1 MQIGLAIFTF
11 WAWFFAQAAAGRVE
25 TLSLPHALRADESA
39 SLEIQVGAV
48 PHGTEIEVRTAS
60 GQLLGVISPFGV
72 RSGNLA
78 GTYTVPVPPDAISH
92 NHISVRLLLKYY
104 QSQRAPT
111 RKEVKSVR
119 IRMSDEAEKH

>member
-1 MQIGLAIFTF
+1 M
-11 WAWFFAQAAAGRVE
+11 E
-25 TLSLPHALRADESA
+25 TLSLPHALRAGESA

-72 RSGNLA
+72 RSGNPS